1 MNKKNLVYVT
11 PVQFYL
17 YPKHKRMVKEL
28 TRELGFKSQSEFIRW
43 LIETKHREVF
53 GIDRQ

>member
-17 YPKHKRMVKEL
+17 YPKHKKMVKEL
-28 TRELGFKSQSEFIRW
+28 AKELGFRSQSELIRW
-43 LIETKHREVF
+43 LIETKYREVF
-53 GIDRQ
+53 MIDRQ